1 MNILQVHGFPRVMGV
16 LTHLDL
22 IKSGK
27 ALRKTKKKLKHR
39 FATEVYAVS
48 NIDFFEFMNIT

>member
-1 MNILQVHGFPRVMGV
+1 MGV

-27 ALRKTKKKLKHR
+27 TLRKTKKKLKHR
-39 FATEVYAVS
+39 FATEVYPVREYYFYFDE
-48 NIDFFEFMNIT
+48 IVIFF